1 MHSYMGDRLVVARTA
16 ERGGQSL
23 LTGFIFEKTLRKHS
37 LSLWGLHWSTFL
49 QAMEGGS
56 FRNIRSIF
64 SLSRFSYGWVGRFPL
79 LKWCRGIDAKL
90 WKVLGHFQQS
100 LLEFVVF
107 QQRQLVT
114 FRLSLQLQH

>member
-1 MHSYMGDRLVVARTA
+1 MGDRLVVARTA

-56 FRNIRSIF
+56 FRNIR
-64 SLSRFSYGWVGRFPL
+64 
-79 LKWCRGIDAKL
+79 RGSQK
-90 WKVLGHFQQS
+90 QS
-100 LLEFVVF
+100 LPPS
-107 QQRQLVT
+107 RLVCSICGSGEGEG
-114 FRLSLQLQH
+114 LSHLLSISLFLWLGGSISSPQMVSRD